1 MYVFVTVTSHLN
13 LTLPYIIQV
22 VSAVPVI
29 VININTNDIG
39 FRLVKVPI
47 LIISIIND
55 YCCVPITTVIVIK

>member
-1 MYVFVTVTSHLN
+1 M

-39 FRLVKVPI
+39 FRLVKVPT
-47 LIISIIND
+47 LIISISD

>member
-1 MYVFVTVTSHLN
+1 M

-39 FRLVKVPI
+39 FRLVKVPV

-55 YCCVPITTVIVIK
+55 YCCVPITTVIVVK